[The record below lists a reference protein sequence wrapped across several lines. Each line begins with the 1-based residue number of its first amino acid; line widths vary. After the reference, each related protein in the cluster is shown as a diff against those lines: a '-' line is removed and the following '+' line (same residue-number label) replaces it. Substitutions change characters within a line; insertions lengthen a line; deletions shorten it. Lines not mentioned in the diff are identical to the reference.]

1 MTSKEKNLSTIAII
15 GAGAGLGATVARRFA
30 REGFNIA
37 LISRTA
43 ERVEALAEEL
53 RTEGLEA
60 RAYAANVRDRDALRT
75 ALDDAAADLG
85 PIDVLQYSPLPAR
98 EFMRPVLE
106 TTVDDLQPAIEF
118 SVFAPLVAV
127 HHVMQNMR
135 FRGGGSVLLVNGG
148 SAVRPVAKFA
158 GTSIAFHGES
168 ALGQML
174 HDALAPDNIYVGQ
187 LIVPGSIIEGH
198 PRKDPTV
205 LAERLWTMHQE
216 RGDFRVFAGDMDIDG

>member
-1 MTSKEKNLSTIAII
+1 MPTIAII
-15 GAGAGLGATVARRFA
+15 GAGSGLGAAVARRFA
-30 REGFNIA
+30 QEGFAVA
-37 LISRTA
+37 LISRTRD
-43 ERVEALAEEL
+43 RVEAVAGMLREE
-53 RTEGLEA
+53 GIEA
-60 RAYAANVRDRDALRT
+60 RSYIANVRDHDALRA

-85 PIDVLQYSPLPAR
+85 PIDVLQYSPLPAK

-118 SVFAPLVAV
+118 SVYGPLVAV
-127 HHVMQNMR
+127 HHVMQHMR
-135 FRGGGSVLLVNGG
+135 FRGGGTILLVNGG

-174 HDALAPDNIYVGQ
+174 HDALADDNIHVGQ

-198 PRKDPTV
+198 PRKDPQV
-205 LAERLWTMHQE
+205 LAERLWKMHQE
-216 RGDFRVFAGDMDIDG
+216 RGEFRQFAGDMDADG

>member
-1 MTSKEKNLSTIAII
+1 MSTIAII
-15 GAGAGLGATVARRFA
+15 GAGSGLGAAVARRFA
-30 REGFNIA
+30 KEGFSIA

-43 ERVEALAEEL
+43 ERVTALAETL
-53 RTEGLEA
+53 RGEGIEA
-60 RAYAANVRDRDALRT
+60 RAYAADVRDHDALRA

-85 PIDVLQYSPLPAR
+85 PVDVLQYSPLPAK
-98 EFMRPVLE
+98 EFLRPVLE

-118 SVFAPLVAV
+118 SVYGPLVAV
-127 HHVMQNMR
+127 HHVMQHMR

-174 HDALAPDNIYVGQ
+174 HDALAPDGIYVGQ

-198 PRKDPTV
+198 PRKDPRV
-205 LAERLWTMHQE
+205 LADRLWSMHQE
-216 RGDFRVFAGDMDIDG
+216 REGFRQFAGDMDTDG